1 MMDNDKLAKAAELKS
16 RLWSVRSN
24 NASSPEGVERFVAAQ
39 EGVWEIVLPELRAG
53 EKRGHW
59 MWYIF
64 PQIIGLGSSSM
75 SKRYA
80 IRDLAE
86 AREYLA
92 HPVLGTRLRE
102 AMSMVLSHRGK
113 KTAREIFFA
122 IDALK
127 LCSSTT
133 LFNVVSPGDV
143 FKDILDYLRH
153 SFGRCHCLFPVNS
166 WYLFI

>member
-1 MMDNDKLAKAAELKS
+1 MDNDKLAKVAELKS

-24 NASSPEGVERFVAAQ
+24 NASSPEGVECFVAAQ
-39 EGVWEIVLPELRAG
+39 EGVWEIVVPELKAG
-53 EKRGHW
+53 MKRGHW

-64 PQIIGLGSSSM
+64 PQIAGLGSSSM
-75 SKRYA
+75 SRRYA

-92 HPVLGTRLRE
+92 HPVLGSRLRE

-113 KTAREIFFA
+113 KTGHEIFSD

-127 LCSSTT
+127 LRSCAT
-133 LFNVVSPGDV
+133 LFDIVSPGDV
-143 FKDILDYLRH
+143 FADILDAFYDGKPCDRTLSILSER
-153 SFGRCHCLFPVNS
+153 RL
-166 WYLFI
+166 

>member
-1 MMDNDKLAKAAELKS
+1 MDNDKLAKVAELKS

-39 EGVWEIVLPELRAG
+39 EGVWEIVVLELKAG
-53 EKRGHW
+53 MKRGHW

-64 PQIIGLGSSSM
+64 PQIAGLGSSSM
-75 SKRYA
+75 SRRYA

-92 HPVLGTRLRE
+92 HPVLGSRLRD

-113 KTAREIFFA
+113 KTAREMFFV

-127 LCSSTT
+127 LCSSAT

-143 FKDILDYLRH
+143 FADILDAFYDGKPCDRTLSILSER
-153 SFGRCHCLFPVNS
+153 RL
-166 WYLFI
+166 